1 MNCIKTLL
9 HHFCTAVLFNNTTDK
24 GFIFLIPASTLHEN
38 SKRTRFIIGPKIS
51 AGEEKLDQQNI
62 KTDENLGRHCF
73 D

>member
-9 HHFCTAVLFNNTTDK
+9 HHFCTPVLFNNTTEK
-24 GFIFLIPASTLHEN
+24 GFIFLIPVSTLHEN